1 MPHVVCAGVIT
12 VDHVFHVSEH
22 PQRGQKHR
30 AKATKMVVGG
40 CALNAAAAI
49 ARLGGKVSL
58 AGAVGDDM
66 LGAFVRQELQRL
78 GIGDR
83 LLATLNDIP
92 TAQSAVFV
100 TPDGERT
107 IVNSRDDRLF
117 AQPLQMPGDLDF
129 DSVLAD
135 TRWQAGAQVLL
146 HAARTAGKPALVD
159 AEAPLVGLDDTLEL
173 ASHIA
178 FSEQGL
184 ADFIGTADAAGL
196 DAASRRLKTWVCVTR
211 GPQSVLSHDGHRMEE
226 TPAFRVKAV
235 DTLGA
240 GDVWHGA
247 FALALA
253 SQPPVASAL
262 RFANAVA
269 ALKTSNTGNLPTMDE
284 VKIFLK
290 ENEQ

>member
-12 VDHVFHVSEH
+12 VDHVFHLPAH
-22 PQRGQKHR
+22 PEQGQKHR
-30 AKATKMVVGG
+30 ASATKMVVGG

-58 AGAVGDDM
+58 AGAIGDDM
-66 LGAFVRQELQRL
+66 LGTFVRQELQRL
-78 GIGDR
+78 GIDGR
-83 LLATLNDIP
+83 LLATVKEAP

-107 IVNSRDDRLF
+107 IVNYRDDRLF
-117 AQPLQMPGDLDF
+117 AQSLQIPADLGF
-129 DSVLAD
+129 DAVLAD
-135 TRWQAGAQVLL
+135 TRWQAGAHALL
-146 HAARTAGKPALVD
+146 EAARAAGKTAVVD
-159 AEAPLVGLDDTLEL
+159 AEAPLAGLDHMLQL
-173 ASHIA
+173 ATHIA

-184 ADFIGTADAAGL
+184 ADLTGAADAAGL
-196 DAASRRLKTWVCVTR
+196 AAASSRLKTWVCVTR
-211 GPQSVLSHDGHRMEE
+211 GPQSVLAHDGGGMEE
-226 TPAFRVKAV
+226 TPAFRVEAV

-253 SQPPVASAL
+253 SQQPVAGAL

-269 ALKTSNTGNLPTMDE
+269 ALKTSRTGNLPTMDE
-284 VKIFLK
+284 AETFLK